1 MPCSSPPLSP
11 ALIAVVSLV
20 VTRPSWVVNE
30 TLTRWMMH
38 IHCCRHRPA
47 GSVSTLTAKVHPPRI
62 LDPPTTDHRGRWLN
76 YLSPN
81 VQRMSSTQRWVDD
94 VPGAVSFGML
104 VEWLIMTWISLRS
117 CSSPSLRPAHSPI
130 HYSPVMHETHGV
142 VVGLANEVLAAL
154 R

>member
-76 YLSPN
+76 WRGKFRDACRMADYDLDLSSFLFIAVAAPSSFPDSLLARHARN
-81 VQRMSSTQRWVDD
+81 PWSRSRFSQRG
-94 VPGAVSFGML
+94 PGCLAVSYCDARR
-104 VEWLIMTWISLRS
+104 VA
-117 CSSPSLRPAHSPI
+117 SS
-130 HYSPVMHETHGV
+130 
-142 VVGLANEVLAAL
+142 
-154 R
+154 